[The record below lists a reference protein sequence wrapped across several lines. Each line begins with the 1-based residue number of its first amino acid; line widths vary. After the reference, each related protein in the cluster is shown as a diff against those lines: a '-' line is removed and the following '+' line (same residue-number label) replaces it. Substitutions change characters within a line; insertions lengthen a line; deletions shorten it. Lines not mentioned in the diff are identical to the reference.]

1 MNSVPLACDM
11 NVFTPVE
18 REAHIH
24 NTRQLYGTVQ
34 AIQEIP
40 NGYEF
45 LFPCDSET
53 IAKLAELAEFIANE
67 RLCCPF
73 LQFDLKIASNDQSIS
88 LMLSGPEG
96 TREFLR
102 EEFSEAFA

>member
-1 MNSVPLACDM
+1 MKSVPLACNM
-11 NVFTPVE
+11 KVFTPVE
-18 REAHIH
+18 REVHIQI
-24 NTRQLYGTVQ
+24 TRQLHGTLQ
-34 AIQEIP
+34 AIHEMP

-45 LFPCDSET
+45 LFPCSSET
-53 IAKLAELAEFIANE
+53 IAKLAEFVANE

-73 LQFDLKIASNDQSIS
+73 LEFELKIAPNDQPIS
-88 LMLSGPEG
+88 LTLSGPEG